1 MDIYAFST
9 ESLRTAQFE
18 NNSLKRVNYYNKEDL
33 KIANNKINLL
43 QTLLEASN
51 TANTKLREELEI
63 TTKQRDKS
71 SFNQVE
77 GIEIFKAQIKELE
90 NQLFKVCRDLDTS
103 NETSLKLAT
112 KLLYFEGN
120 PAQGIVSPLVQLQE
134 QVIAK
139 DKEITKLNFG
149 YGQLYDKINCL
160 EANLKYKD
168 DEISRLNKTIGEYK
182 REPSA
187 MLLRER
193 QQHKGVVEELKN
205 ELEVTKKQLSERESE
220 NRSLKNQYSA
230 QCMNATWKQN
240 EINDA
245 KKELNELE
253 ASSSAEIRKLVEEK
267 QKNISHWQMIVDDLQ
282 QELSE
287 KKEDLEKTEVN
298 NLENRQRFTEQF
310 KKEKD
315 QNTKHWQKVIKGL
328 QTELKQAND
337 VYVETK
343 SVLSQLIIALNEENF
358 QLQQQRHRENKEGK
372 IRNQEQSRA
381 ITQPKE
387 KIKSIEKIE
396 EQLTTLFSFL
406 AQLGTLTIILHK
418 PNQ

>member
-9 ESLRTAQFE
+9 ESLRTTQSE

-63 TTKQRDKS
+63 TTKQRDEGLTNAA
-71 SFNQVE
+71 FNQVDT
-77 GIEIFKAQIKELE
+77 ISMFKAQIAKLEKELATSY
-90 NQLFKVCRDLDTS
+90 DTS
-103 NETSLKLAT
+103 QRLASRVLK
-112 KLLYFEGN
+112 YEGN
-120 PAQGIVSPLVQLQE
+120 PAQGIISPFTELQE

-139 DKEITKLNFG
+139 DKEITKLNLG
-149 YGQLYDKINCL
+149 YWQLCDKINCL

-168 DEISRLNKTIGEYK
+168 DEISRLKKTIAEYK

-193 QQHKGVVEELKN
+193 QQHKEAVEELKN

-220 NRSLKNQYSA
+220 NRSLKNQYAA
-230 QCMNATWKQN
+230 QCMNATWKQD
-240 EINDA
+240 EIYDA
-245 KKELNELE
+245 KKELNELK

-267 QKNISHWQMIVDDLQ
+267 QKNISHWQMIVDNLQ

-287 KKEDLEKTEVN
+287 KKTDLEKTEVN

-310 KKEKD
+310 KEEKD
-315 QNTKHWQKVIKGL
+315 QNTKHWQEVIKGL
-328 QTELKQAND
+328 QVELKQAND
-337 VYVETK
+337 FYVETK
-343 SVLSQLIIALNEENF
+343 SVLSQRIIALAEENV
-358 QLQQQRHRENKEGK
+358 QLQKQLDRENKEGK
-372 IRNQEQSRA
+372 ISNREQLRA
-381 ITQPKE
+381 ITQSKE
-387 KIKSIEKIE
+387 KIKSTENTE

-406 AQLGTLTIILHK
+406 AQPGTLTISLHK